1 MDFEGSYTLNHELK
15 NQSVYAFVR
24 LCARATLLMLVVLL
38 VIGTGCRSSRG
49 SKQGVRPRALR
60 DVPAQ
65 RLAYQFIADADAP
78 PNASSAEEANALLP
92 SIQSD
97 FETRRKDDA
106 LLRTQLS
113 PDRQR
118 ALAIYATGDDAQDEF
133 RIDLYGAEGNF
144 LRHVTPAGFAVVFPT
159 VAAWSPDGNYVAFI
173 GYKSSTPQPS
183 PTPFDELAPEVMPG
197 AAAPSPSTLPSVAP
211 LVPLFSTEQIYICN
225 RDGYDLKPLT
235 TREGLI
241 YFYLA
246 WAPDSHALASLACRE
261 NEWRDRPLSPA
272 GRPRLLGLDGSERLL
287 DDNLT
292 DVLPVW
298 SPDASKVATGFETD
312 LRIYDALG
320 ESPTQSSIPLRE
332 PLLAA
337 SRAYDEKEAQKGKQS
352 SGSPG
357 AGTDKLPVSFNP
369 VVTLLWPQPESLYA
383 QTGFVRNFENEQVRN
398 FMRWHMLKLS
408 AQAALL
414 N

>member
-1 MDFEGSYTLNHELK
+1 MVLKEALILDHKLK
-15 NQSVYAFVR
+15 NQSVHSFAR
-24 LCARATLLMLVVLL
+24 LCAYATLLLL
-38 VIGTGCRSSRG
+38 VISLCLGTGCRSSRG
-49 SKQGVRPRALR
+49 SKQGVRPRTLR

-65 RLAYQFIADADAP
+65 RLAYQFIADTDAP
-78 PNASSAEEANALLP
+78 SGASSDDEANALLP
-92 SIQSD
+92 SIQND
-97 FETRRKDDA
+97 FDTRRKDDA

-118 ALAIYATGDDAQDEF
+118 ALAIYATGEDAKDEF

-159 VAAWSPDGNYVAFI
+159 VAAWSPDGNFVAFI

-183 PTPFDELAPEVMPG
+183 PTPFDELVPEAIPG
-197 AAAPSPSTLPSVAP
+197 TALPSPSTLPSVAP
-211 LVPLFSTEQIYICN
+211 LVPIFSTEQVYICN
-225 RDGYDLKPLT
+225 RDGYDLKSLT

-246 WAPDSHALASLACRE
+246 WAPDSHALAALACRE
-261 NEWRDRPLSPA
+261 NEWRESPLSPA

-292 DVLPVW
+292 DVMPVW
-298 SPDASKVATGFETD
+298 SPDAAKVATGFETD
-312 LRIYDALG
+312 VRIYDALG

-337 SRAYDEKEAQKGKQS
+337 SRAYDEKLAQQGKQASAS
-352 SGSPG
+352 SG
-357 AGTDKLPVSFNP
+357 AATDKLPISFNP
-369 VVTLLWPQPESLYA
+369 VATLVWPQPESLYV
-383 QTGFVRNFENEQVRN
+383 QTGFVRNYDNEQVRK
-398 FMRWHMLKLS
+398 FMRWHLLKFS